1 VRRSLD
7 LKDLDRMLST
17 MLAAN
22 CKKSS
27 GNPDM
32 NGQLHFLRF
41 ISRRRDAA
49 YFILVQTGTANLT
62 LQQIQTYLIV
72 DHMTNHKAHLT

>member
-1 VRRSLD
+1 MSSGAFRTDRDEVTLVTG
-7 LKDLDRMLST
+7 KDW
-17 MLAAN
+17 MLAAYCTN
-22 CKKSS
+22 KKSS

-49 YFILVQTGTANLT
+49 YFILVQPG
-62 LQQIQTYLIV
+62 QQT
-72 DHMTNHKAHLT
+72 